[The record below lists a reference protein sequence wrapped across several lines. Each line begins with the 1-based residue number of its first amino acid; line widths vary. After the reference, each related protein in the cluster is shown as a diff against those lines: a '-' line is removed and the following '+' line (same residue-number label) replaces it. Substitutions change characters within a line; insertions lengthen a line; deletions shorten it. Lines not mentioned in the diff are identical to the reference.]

1 MNNLFSAPDRKAI
14 LDRLERLPPA
24 AARVWGKMAAAQML
38 AHCAIALEMATGDAP
53 RPQKLIGKLLGPFF
67 KGKLLGEEPFSK
79 GSPTDPAFVVTGPH
93 DFTKEKVRLTAL
105 VNRFCDEGSAAADGR
120 IHSFL
125 GRLSGEEWGRMM
137 WKHLDHHLRQFG
149 A

>member
-1 MNNLFSAPDRKAI
+1 MNNLFSAADRKAI
-14 LDRLERLPPA
+14 LDRLDRLPA
-24 AARVWGKMAAAQML
+24 AARRIWGKMDAAQML
-38 AHCAIALEMATGDAP
+38 AHCSAALEVATGDAP
-53 RPQKLIGKLLGPFF
+53 RSQMLLGRLLAPFF
-67 KGKLLGEEPFSK
+67 KGKILGETPFSK
-79 GSPTDPAFVVTGPH
+79 DSPTDPGFIVTGPR
-93 DFTKEKVRLTAL
+93 DFAKEKARLTAL

-125 GRLSGEEWGRMM
+125 GRLSGDEWGRMM